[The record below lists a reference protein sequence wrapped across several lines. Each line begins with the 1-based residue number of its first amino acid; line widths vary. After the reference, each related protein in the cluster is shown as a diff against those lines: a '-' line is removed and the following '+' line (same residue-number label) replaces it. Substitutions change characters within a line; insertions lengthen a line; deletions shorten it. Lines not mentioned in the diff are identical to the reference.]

1 MTGEAAL
8 RNASD
13 IKRHFY
19 QQLCD
24 RNRKPTG
31 KAAQNPSV
39 ERAQAI
45 HLLILQ
51 LEAALITKTT
61 KTMLSAKK
69 MTKMLVKAELLG
81 ASLLP
86 LQLDWRTR
94 HLLLQYLLLKIFH
107 RPRRRQNE
115 GVKLYNHNIC
125 YNTVIIIIQHSYIH
139 TYNTTCLLLCII
151 MTLLLYKSYSTMS
164 YTLDS
169 M

>member
-51 LEAALITKTT
+51 LEAALITKIMTT
-61 KTMLSAKK
+61 MMISAK
-69 MTKMLVKAELLG
+69 MTG
-81 ASLLP
+81 Q
-86 LQLDWRTR
+86 LQLPTWALFWAR
-94 HLLLQYLLLKIFH
+94 HLRWQ
-107 RPRRRQNE
+107 
-115 GVKLYNHNIC
+115 
-125 YNTVIIIIQHSYIH
+125 
-139 TYNTTCLLLCII
+139 
-151 MTLLLYKSYSTMS
+151 
-164 YTLDS
+164 
-169 M
+169 